1 MRNIK
6 YINNNTITNSHL
18 SLENIHNQTN
28 INTSLNNSKSKLIYF
43 KKYLNSVKKNYN
55 SKNSPSSL
63 IKANSHSKLLE
74 INIDSNLRRIKD
86 LLNRNKNSKIHLK
99 NLIKYN
105 SVSQRINE
113 KDSMNIPKKKYISK
127 KQLLLNKIPKSIIS
141 SNTNRNNFDIPLYIK
156 QLNTYNNKTN
166 NIENRNYLV

>member
-1 MRNIK
+1 M
-6 YINNNTITNSHL
+6 
-18 SLENIHNQTN
+18 
-28 INTSLNNSKSKLIYF
+28 
-43 KKYLNSVKKNYN
+43 
-55 SKNSPSSL
+55 
-63 IKANSHSKLLE
+63 
-74 INIDSNLRRIKD
+74 
-86 LLNRNKNSKIHLK
+86 K

-156 QLNTYNNKTN
+156 QLNTYNNKIN